1 MATNRITRRD
11 LETLAGRINAITGHP
26 AEPYT
31 KGDDGTYRP
40 NPGTFLLS
48 GAYGGWALHQ
58 MANEG
63 TGERDVLYS
72 GHIPAR
78 ELYAQMQ
85 AYIRGLLDATPTTE
99 ED

>member
-11 LETLAGRINAITGHP
+11 LESLVARLNAITGHP

-31 KGDDGTYRP
+31 LQDGTYRP

-48 GAYGGWALHQ
+48 GAYGGWALHR

-63 TGERDVLYS
+63 TGERDVLFS

-78 ELYAQMQ
+78 ELHAQMQ
-85 AYIRGLLDATPTTE
+85 AYACGLLDAAPTTE

>member
-1 MATNRITRRD
+1 MRSNRITRRD
-11 LETLAGRINAITGHP
+11 LETLVGRINAITGHP

-31 KGDDGTYRP
+31 KVDGTYRP

-63 TGERDVLYS
+63 TGERDVLHS

-85 AYIRGLLDATPTTE
+85 AYVRGYFDATPTAE
-99 ED
+99 EA

>member
-1 MATNRITRRD
+1 MARNRITRRD
-11 LETLAGRINAITGHP
+11 LESLVGRLNTITGHP

-31 KGDDGTYRP
+31 LQDGTYRP

-85 AYIRGLLDATPTTE
+85 SYVHGLLDASSTTE
-99 ED
+99 EV